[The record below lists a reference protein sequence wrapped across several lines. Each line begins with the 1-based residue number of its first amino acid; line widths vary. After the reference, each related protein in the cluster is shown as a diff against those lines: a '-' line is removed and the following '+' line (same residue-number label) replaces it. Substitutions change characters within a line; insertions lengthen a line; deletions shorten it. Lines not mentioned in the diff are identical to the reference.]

1 MRNPRTMTV
10 SATGGLILASCMIL
24 AGPANASHPGDL
36 NCDDFDSQAAA
47 QAHYREHPG
56 DPDGLDAND
65 NGVACENNPGYPDPA
80 RDEAPLEDE
89 PPADTTPEEGEEED
103 PITMPEG
110 GVATGAG
117 GTAGD
122 NDNAE
127 LLRAGGVVLTVGA
140 AGVLLIGRRNARD

>member
-1 MRNPRTMTV
+1 MRGQP
-10 SATGGLILASCMIL
+10 GL
-24 AGPANASHPGDL
+24 
-36 NCDDFDSQAAA
+36 
-47 QAHYREHPG
+47 
-56 DPDGLDAND
+56 
-65 NGVACENNPGYPDPA
+65 PDPA

-127 LLRAGGVVLTVGA
+127 LLLAGGAVLTVGA
-140 AGVLLIGRRNARD
+140 AGVLLIGRRTPATKHPQSIPGRTEAPPPGRSPGGA